1 MTAEKKLV
9 GSSIGGRRKN
19 YKLLLMILP
28 FLIIIFMFCYI
39 PLMGWLISFFDYKAG
54 VPLFETEFV
63 GLKYFRLMAKDYKEV
78 LLVLRNTLV
87 MSGLYLAC
95 APLPMIVAILL
106 NEVRSS
112 KFRRAAQTVTTIP
125 NFISW
130 VIVFSMAYALF
141 SYDGTIN
148 GLMAKFG
155 YTGEA
160 TSVLT
165 NSDVA
170 WFFQLALSTWKSLGW
185 NTIIYLAALAGI
197 DNELYDAASVDG
209 AGRFKRV
216 LHVTI
221 PGLMPTFIV
230 LLLLS
235 VSNML
240 SAGFDQFFIFKNP
253 IVADKLEVLDVYIYR
268 LGILNNDFSY
278 ATAMGLLKTFV
289 SVTLLGSVNLISKKV
304 RGNSIF

>member
-1 MTAEKKLV
+1 M
-9 GSSIGGRRKN
+9 
-19 YKLLLMILP
+19 
-28 FLIIIFMFCYI
+28 
-39 PLMGWLISFFDYKAG
+39 
-54 VPLFETEFV
+54 
-63 GLKYFRLMAKDYKEV
+63 
-78 LLVLRNTLV
+78 
-87 MSGLYLAC
+87 
-95 APLPMIVAILL
+95 
-106 NEVRSS
+106 
-112 KFRRAAQTVTTIP
+112 
-125 NFISW
+125 
-130 VIVFSMAYALF
+130 
-141 SYDGTIN
+141 
-148 GLMAKFG
+148 
-155 YTGEA
+155 
-160 TSVLT
+160 
-165 NSDVA
+165 
-170 WFFQLALSTWKSLGW
+170 
-185 NTIIYLAALAGI
+185 AGI